1 MTAEHIP
8 LGQTVPRVLV
18 VGAGVNGSICAV
30 GLHSGGINVT
40 LLARGARYQELST
53 EGVVIEDPFS
63 KRRVVERVPVVNRL
77 DPNDVYD
84 FILVVVRKNQAADL
98 LPVLA
103 RNRSANI
110 VFMGNNL
117 SGPGEFIKV
126 LGKERVMMG
135 AVYGAGK
142 RDGSVIRAIV
152 ARSIAAPFGEVDG
165 QITPRLRQLMAIL
178 RRAGFKAEPSTEIVD
193 FQTTHAVGVA
203 LIGSLTLKHRCDARS
218 LAQSGDDVRL
228 FIDGR
233 REAHDVLRKLGRRIV
248 PWSEAALG
256 TLPAFLQVAGLR
268 ALLSSR
274 LGEVGLAWHCSQAP
288 DEIRQLAAELKAL
301 VEEAGSPAP
310 AIARALNV
318 G

>member
-1 MTAEHIP
+1 M
-8 LGQTVPRVLV
+8 
-18 VGAGVNGSICAV
+18 VGAGVNGSICAA
-30 GLHSGGINVT
+30 GLYRGGINVT
-40 LLARGARYQELST
+40 LLAREARYQELAT
-53 EGVVIEDPFS
+53 QGVVIEDPFS

-218 LAQSGDDVRL
+218 LAQSGDDLRL

-233 REAHDVLRKLGRRIV
+233 REAHDVLRKLGRRVV
-248 PWSEAALG
+248 PWSEAVLG
-256 TLPAFLQVAGLR
+256 SLPAFLQVAGLR

-288 DEIRQLAAELKAL
+288 DEIQQLAEELKAL